1 MPTIQID
8 NDVMKALEK
17 CAIERGLVFGSPNDV
32 LRQILG
38 IDDIEVFVSEQG
50 WHSDSDTSSAEP
62 LVPSPMR
69 QRRRR
74 RNTASGSVLLRDHI
88 ASGKID
94 PSIKR
99 GLYHLNGRNFAQSQ
113 EYPVVFFDPEG
124 YIIINS
130 EEEIRNAPDIDVG
143 ANVMIRNG
151 IDKMDGYVR
160 CGHSH
165 LK

>member
-8 NDVMKALEK
+8 NDVMKVLEK
-17 CAIERGLVFGSPNDV
+17 HAIEMGLVFGSPNAV
-32 LRQILG
+32 MRQILG
-38 IDDIEVFVSEQG
+38 IDDREYSVSEQNSP
-50 WHSDSDTSSAEP
+50 SDSNTGNAVP
-62 LVPSPMR
+62 LVSPPRR

-94 PSIKR
+94 PTIKR
-99 GLYHLNGRNFAQSQ
+99 GLYHLNGRSFAQSH

-124 YIIINS
+124 YVIVNS
-130 EEEIRNAPDIDVG
+130 EEDIRNAPDIDVG
-143 ANVMIRNG
+143 TNVMVRNG
-151 IDKMDGYVR
+151 IDKMDGYVH

>member
-1 MPTIQID
+1 MPAIQID

-17 CAIERGLVFGSPNDV
+17 CAIEMGLVFGSPNAV

-38 IDDIEVFVSEQG
+38 IDGREVSMLEQDSP
-50 WHSDSDTSSAEP
+50 SDSNAGSVAP
-62 LVPSPMR
+62 LVSSPSR

-88 ASGKID
+88 AIGKID
-94 PSIKR
+94 PTIKR

-113 EYPVVFFDPEG
+113 EYPVVFFDPDG
-124 YIIINS
+124 YVIINS
-130 EEEIRNAPDIDVG
+130 DEDIRNDPDIDVG
-143 ANVMIRNG
+143 ANVMVRNG
-151 IDKMDGYVR
+151 IAKMDGYVH